1 MKDKEYFSTGEFAML
16 ANVSKQTLIYYDKSG
31 IFSPVYKD
39 EKNFR
44 YYSLSQFEALDTL
57 ISLREIGVPLK
68 EIKEYLSN
76 KDIES
81 LAELL
86 KKKNEVIKNQINKLR
101 HISKKI
107 ENKSLKLEKAIKQQL
122 IAEPYFKRCDTTY
135 ILTASVESDD
145 YKKIMGKIIEFINNC
160 KDKEEFDNGNPIGGI
175 IKKEDILSGK
185 FNKIKAIYIMI
196 DSKTI
201 TDDKSVK
208 PKGIYARINHR
219 GSYDTTHVS
228 YKKLID
234 FIEKSGYEIIGDA
247 YENELIGYLSSESQ
261 EEYLIEISIQVQ
273 KIKN

>member
-1 MKDKEYFSTGEFAML
+1 MKNEEHFTTGEFAKL

-39 EKNFR
+39 ENNFR
-44 YYSLSQFEALDTL
+44 YYSLEQFEALDTL

-68 EIKEYLSN
+68 EIKEYLSD

-81 LAELL
+81 LVEVL
-86 KKKNEVIKNQINKLR
+86 KNKNQEIKEQINKLK

-107 ENKSLKLEKAIKQQL
+107 ENKSLRLEKAEVQQF
-122 IAEPYFKRCDTTY
+122 IQEPYFEKCDPTY
-135 ILTASVESDD
+135 ILTSNVESDD
-145 YKKIMGKIIEFINNC
+145 YKKIMGKIIEFINHC
-160 KDKEEFDNGNPIGGI
+160 KDKDGFDNGNPIGGI
-175 IKKEDILSGK
+175 IQKEDILSGR
-185 FNKIKAIYIMI
+185 FNNIKAIYIMI
-196 DSKTI
+196 DSKSI
-201 TDDKSVK
+201 IDDASVK

-219 GSYDTTHVS
+219 GSYDTTNVS

-247 YENELIGYLSSESQ
+247 YEDELIGYLSVESQ
-261 EEYLIEISIQVQ
+261 EEYLIELSIQVQ